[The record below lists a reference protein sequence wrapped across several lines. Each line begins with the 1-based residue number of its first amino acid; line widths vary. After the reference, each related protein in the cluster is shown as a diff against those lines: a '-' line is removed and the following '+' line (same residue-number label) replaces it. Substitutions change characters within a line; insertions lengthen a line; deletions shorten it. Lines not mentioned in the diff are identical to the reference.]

1 MNTEPRRP
9 PSGVSRLRTS
19 AKRPWSPNEASAV
32 EAQKLPSDATCTSAE
47 SPRRPKEASAGPS
60 PPNKA
65 SALEQL
71 RLLSEPLRLPS
82 NTTRTSAEPP
92 SEASTEPQGRPKA
105 APQASAAEPMRHE
118 ASNEPPRLLGRPR
131 EASTKP
137 SPPNKAS
144 AAEPQR
150 PPSDAWL
157 WRIKPSAQRPPNE
170 APNEASAA
178 EPLRPPSGAWL
189 WGIKPSLDPAAEPQ
203 GPRSSAAAAEP
214 ALDPAP
220 PGRISMMTARPY
232 ERANGNGEFGA
243 AEAEADEGAEQSEV

>member
-1 MNTEPRRP
+1 MNHRP
-9 PSGVSRLRTS
+9 P
-19 AKRPWSPNEASAV
+19 PNEASA
-32 EAQKLPSDATCTSAE
+32 A
-47 SPRRPKEASAGPS
+47 
-60 PPNKA
+60 
-65 SALEQL
+65 EQL

-82 NTTRTSAEPP
+82 NATRTSAEPP

-118 ASNEPPRLLGRPR
+118 ASNNEPPRLLGRPR
-131 EASTKP
+131 EASMKP

-150 PPSDAWL
+150 LPNEASAAEPQRLPSKA
-157 WRIKPSAQRPPNE
+157 SAAEPQRPLNK
-170 APNEASAA
+170 APNEASAAEPQRPPSESAAAA
-178 EPLRPPSGAWL
+178 EPLRPPSGAWP
-189 WGIKPSLDPAAEPQ
+189 WGIKKPSLDPVAEPQ
-203 GPRSSAAAAEP
+203 RPRSNAAAAES

-243 AEAEADEGAEQSEV
+243 AEAEADEGVADAGGAVK

>member
-19 AKRPWSPNEASAV
+19 AKRPRSPNEASAV
-32 EAQKLPSDATCTSAE
+32 EAQELPSDAKCNSAE

-60 PPNKA
+60 PQNEA
-65 SALEQL
+65 SAAEQL

-82 NTTRTSAEPP
+82 NATRTSAEPP

-118 ASNEPPRLLGRPR
+118 ASNNEPPRLLGRPR
-131 EASTKP
+131 EASTKL

-150 PPSDAWL
+150 PPSE
-157 WRIKPSAQRPPNE
+157 SA
-170 APNEASAA
+170 ATA
-178 EPLRPPSGAWL
+178 EPLRPPSGAWP
-189 WGIKPSLDPAAEPQ
+189 WGIKPSLDPVAEPQ
-203 GPRSSAAAAEP
+203 RPRSSAAAAES

-243 AEAEADEGAEQSEV
+243 AEAEADEGVADADGAVK